1 MAKLA
6 ASNQFGIPNQTDVF
20 AVDGN
25 GSLRVSWVVSAGAWN
40 GPAQIGPA
48 ALFPSRAAVASSNQF
63 GIPNQTDVFAVGRD
77 GALNVAWVVSA
88 DRWNGPT
95 PISAAGL
102 FPAGAAIAA
111 SNQFGIPN
119 QTDVFAVSDSGA
131 LNVAWVVSAERW
143 NGPIPISAAGHFP
156 ASAPLATSNQFGIP
170 NQTDVFVVDNKG
182 ALNVAWVV
190 GAGSWNGPIPIS
202 PPGLFPPGAAVA
214 ASNQFGIPN
223 QTDVFVVDNQGALN
237 VAWVVGADRWNGP
250 VPISPAGLF
259 PPGAAV
265 AASNQFGI
273 PNQTDVFAVG
283 RDGALRVAWVVSA
296 GNWNGPVSISPTNLF
311 PAGAAVA
318 ASNQFG
324 IPNQTDVFAADSDG
338 VLHVAWVVSAGNW
351 NGPISI
357 A

>member
-1 MAKLA
+1 M
-6 ASNQFGIPNQTDVF
+6 
-20 AVDGN
+20 
-25 GSLRVSWVVSAGAWN
+25 
-40 GPAQIGPA
+40 
-48 ALFPSRAAVASSNQF
+48 
-63 GIPNQTDVFAVGRD
+63 
-77 GALNVAWVVSA
+77 
-88 DRWNGPT
+88 
-95 PISAAGL
+95 
-102 FPAGAAIAA
+102 
-111 SNQFGIPN
+111 
-119 QTDVFAVSDSGA
+119 
-131 LNVAWVVSAERW
+131 
-143 NGPIPISAAGHFP
+143 
-156 ASAPLATSNQFGIP
+156 
-170 NQTDVFVVDNKG
+170 
-182 ALNVAWVV
+182 
-190 GAGSWNGPIPIS
+190 
-202 PPGLFPPGAAVA
+202 
-214 ASNQFGIPN
+214 
-223 QTDVFVVDNQGALN
+223 N

>member
-48 ALFPSRAAVASSNQF
+48 GLFPSRAAVASSNQF

-156 ASAPLATSNQFGIP
+156 AGAPLAT
-170 NQTDVFVVDNKG
+170 
-182 ALNVAWVV
+182 
-190 GAGSWNGPIPIS
+190 
-202 PPGLFPPGAAVA
+202 
-214 ASNQFGIPN
+214 
-223 QTDVFVVDNQGALN
+223 
-237 VAWVVGADRWNGP
+237 
-250 VPISPAGLF
+250 
-259 PPGAAV
+259 
-265 AASNQFGI
+265 
-273 PNQTDVFAVG
+273 
-283 RDGALRVAWVVSA
+283 
-296 GNWNGPVSISPTNLF
+296 
-311 PAGAAVA
+311 
-318 ASNQFG
+318 SNQFG